1 MKAIVYEKGTLPNS
15 LVLRDVEQPI
25 PGDHEVLVKI
35 QAVSVNAADYRS
47 MKMGIIPKRKIF
59 GADIAGVVEAA
70 GKNTSRFVIGD
81 EVFGD
86 ISGWDFGGFAEYVAV
101 PEVALALKPTTV
113 SFEKAAAVP
122 MAGVTALQGLRN
134 EGHIQSGQRVLII
147 GAGGGV
153 GTFAVQLAKYFGV
166 FVTAVCSEKNV
177 QLMPALGAD
186 EVINYQESDI
196 TRIDRRFDLV
206 LAVNG
211 HYPLS
216 TYKRLL
222 TERGICVV
230 IGGSLSQVL
239 KTMLFGKLLSLGKQK
254 LRVLKAKPDAKDL
267 DFVIKLVEEGHLTPV
282 IDRVYR
288 LADTAEAMRYI
299 GEGHARGKV
308 IIKVVE

>member
-1 MKAIVYEKGTLPNS
+1 MKAIVYEKGTLPSS
-15 LVLRDVEQPI
+15 LVLRDVEKPI

-35 QAVSVNAADYRS
+35 KAVSVNAADYRS

-153 GTFAVQLAKYFGV
+153 GTFAVQLAKYFGAS
-166 FVTAVCSEKNV
+166 VTAVCGEKNV
-177 QLMPALGAD
+177 PLMPALGAD
-186 EVINYQESDI
+186 EVINYREIDI
-196 TRIDRRFDLV
+196 ARIGRRFDLV

-239 KTMLFGKLLSLGKQK
+239 QAMLFGKLLSLGKQK
-254 LRVLKAKPDAKDL
+254 VRVLKAKPDAEDL
-267 DFVIKLVEEGHLTPV
+267 DFVIKLVEEGNLTPV
-282 IDRVYR
+282 IDRVNR

-308 IIKVVE
+308 IIQVME

>member
-1 MKAIVYEKGTLPNS
+1 MKAIVYEKGTLPSS
-15 LVLRDVEQPI
+15 LVMRDVEKPI

-86 ISGWDFGGFAEYVAV
+86 ISGCGFGGFAEYVAV

-122 MAGVTALQGLRN
+122 MASVTALQGLRN

-153 GTFAVQLAKYFGV
+153 GTFAVQLVKHFGASV
-166 FVTAVCSEKNV
+166 NAVCGEKNV
-177 QLMPALGAD
+177 QLMHDLGAD

-196 TRIDRRFDLV
+196 ARIDRRFDLV

-222 TERGICVV
+222 TERGNCVV

-254 LRVLKAKPDAKDL
+254 LRVLKAKPDANDL
-267 DFVIKLVEEGHLTPV
+267 DFVIKLVEEGNLTPV

-288 LADTAEAMRYI
+288 LADTAEAMSYI

-308 IIKVVE
+308 VIQVVE